1 MDWEKKIEEL
11 SRKKTELILSTKI
24 KAKSGRLYYID
35 LDGNLYETTMGHR
48 TPGYKGELKAT
59 LEIKREKGYLYFV
72 EKNKEGFLDILR
84 VEMKEE

>member
-1 MDWEKKIEEL
+1 MIMNIKILFGVQQTDCKGVRVDWEKKQ
-11 SRKKTELILSTKI
+11 
-24 KAKSGRLYYID
+24 KSYLG
-35 LDGNLYETTMGHR
+35 
-48 TPGYKGELKAT
+48 

>member
-1 MDWEKKIEEL
+1 MRKH
-11 SRKKTELILSTKI
+11 KKTELILSTKI
-24 KAKSGRLYYID
+24 KSKSGRLYYID
-35 LDGNLYETTMGHR
+35 LDGVLYETTMGHR

-84 VEMKEE
+84 VEMNN